1 MKWWI
6 NTENQLEMQLPIL
19 KKYIHYDTE
28 MEAAILG
35 AFLLVKFSFA
45 RVRGIITE
53 ECFYSEGH
61 KIIFNA
67 ISEMWANNVGID
79 ILTLTQFLV
88 RNKNISDIDGNNVPY
103 YVSKLTTSVV
113 STANLEQH
121 SLLVR
126 QLYAERELFK
136 MKYTPQ
142 DETGDVL
149 VRARNIQNELNKIMQ
164 IKVTDDWKDMVDVV
178 IDLHNHMDLVK
189 DKDLIGVPT
198 GFSRLDLV
206 TGGLVKGSVTVVA
219 ARPSVGKS
227 ALLNAMSIYP
237 AKLGYKVGI
246 ISLEMPN
253 VQIGARMG
261 SLVSDVE
268 FYKIFRNRM
277 DDEMQREK
285 LYADLEMLANLPIKI
300 SDKTGVNV
308 GDIRAKVSQLAS
320 KGDIDILFIDYLQL
334 VDGETSNRNYNR
346 EQEVSKLSRGIKIM
360 AMDFQIPIVV
370 LAQLNRES
378 EKLSNKKPAIHH
390 LRESGSIEQD
400 ADGVILLHR
409 DWKSGITANADG
421 SSTEFEADLIV
432 AKWRNGET
440 PEIKIGYDPP
450 KMRFYDLDAMPKFRQ
465 PQQNW
470 KPITNNTQGSFDEGF
485 NEQPF

>member
-1 MKWWI
+1 
-6 NTENQLEMQLPIL
+6 MQPTF
-19 KKYIHYDTE
+19 KKYIHYDLE
-28 MEAAILG
+28 MEGAILG
-35 AFLLVKFSFA
+35 SFLIDKFSFA
-45 RVRGIITE
+45 RVRGILSSD
-53 ECFYSEGH
+53 CFYSNGH
-61 KIIFNA
+61 KIIFDTVN
-67 ISEMWANNVGID
+67 EMWGNNYPID
-79 ILTLTQFLV
+79 ILTIIQYLIRIKKLE
-88 RNKNISDIDGNNVPY
+88 NIDGNDIPY
-103 YVSKLTTSVV
+103 YMVKLTKDVV
-113 STANLEQH
+113 STAHLEQH
-121 SLLVR
+121 SLLIR

-136 MKYTPQ
+136 LKYSPQ
-142 DETGDVL
+142 DEDGDIIE
-149 VRARNIQNELNKIMQ
+149 RTKKIQQELNKIMQ
-164 IKVTDDWKDMVDVV
+164 IKVTDDWKDMVDVI
-178 IDLHNHMDLVK
+178 IDLHNHMDLVL

-198 GFSRLDLV
+198 GFSKLDLI

-227 ALLNAMSIYP
+227 ALLNSMAIHP
-237 AKLGYKVGI
+237 AKLGFKVGI

-261 SLVSDVE
+261 SLVSDIE

-277 DDEMQREK
+277 DDEYQRDK
-285 LYADLEMLANLPIKI
+285 LYADLEGLANLPIKI

-308 GDIRAKVSQLAS
+308 SDIRAKVSQLAS

-346 EQEVSKLSRGIKIM
+346 EQEVSKLSRGIKVM
-360 AMDFQIPIVV
+360 AMDFGIPIVV

-378 EKLSNKKPAIHH
+378 EKAGNKKPALHH

-409 DWKSGITANADG
+409 DWKSGITKNEDG

-450 KMRFYDLDAMPKFRQ
+450 KMKFYDLDKIQLSNSKNYVQKDDDA
-465 PQQNW
+465 
-470 KPITNNTQGSFDEGF
+470 
-485 NEQPF
+485 PF